1 MVRKRSARLALV
13 ACASA
18 ASLGLLAGASPAA
31 AKTKTKTKTFN
42 QCVSTASPITDRTT
56 GFASIFVPVPKNGKK
71 VQTGTVTAV
80 GPVGTRAT
88 HTFAGDLTMVLVS
101 PAGKP
106 VTLVSERDQQADGYG
121 TGSQGCS
128 GSPVLFGDTFPTPIS
143 SIDSQT
149 TSDTPISGSF
159 RPEHPLSGFL
169 GGPARGFWT
178 LVVTDCCLGD
188 AGSVDALSL
197 NLTYT
202 YKVPA
207 KKQRGKR

>member
-1 MVRKRSARLALV
+1 MTRRRTRLGVVCLTVAALSAV
-13 ACASA
+13 AASA
-18 ASLGLLAGASPAA
+18 AA
-31 AKTKTKTKTFN
+31 AKTVTKTATFN
-42 QCVSTASPITDRTT
+42 QCVSTAVPTVARGAIAAT
-56 GFASIFVPVPKNGKK
+56 INVPVPKNGKK

-80 GPVGTRAT
+80 GPVGTRVA
-88 HTFAGDLTMVLVS
+88 HGFAGDLTMMLVS
-101 PAGKP
+101 PAGTP
-106 VTLVSERDQQADGYG
+106 VTLVSERDQEADGYG
-121 TGSQGCS
+121 TGSQSCS

-159 RPEHPLSGFL
+159 TPEHPLSGFL

-178 LVVTDCCLGD
+178 LVVTDCCMGD
-188 AGSVDALSL
+188 SGSVGALSL

-207 KKQRGKR
+207 KKKGGR